1 MPEDPT
7 VQPAPG
13 PAARPTSGPT
23 PRSTPR
29 STIRPTASHEV
40 ASITGVGETIYTRG
54 PAARS
59 SLALQLEAALAA
71 VHDAGLQP
79 GDIDG
84 IVPSSVGSATA
95 EDFIENFGLKD
106 LRFSATVPMGGASA
120 VAGLQLAQ
128 AVIAAGI
135 CRHVLLVVG
144 RDGRSG
150 NIGARVR
157 ATPQFRTVAEFETP
171 SGAFAPV
178 ELYAPMAR
186 RHMEIYG
193 TRSED
198 FAHVA
203 VTMRQHAIGHP
214 NALMKKPITVADHQ
228 ASRMIS
234 DPFRL
239 LDCSL
244 ESSGAAAV
252 IVSAKGCAADLRQR
266 PVHLMAAAEGHPD
279 SPSSI
284 TQRPDLLQLGIAK
297 AASRAFEQAG
307 VTRADI
313 DVAAIYDCFTYILL
327 CQLEDLGF
335 CAKGEGAA
343 FVRDGNIALGGQLP
357 VNTHGGLLSQA
368 HMVGMNHIVEL
379 VRQLRGQGANQVIG
393 AEIGLVTGYGDMGDG
408 SIAILRRG

>member
-1 MPEDPT
+1 M
-7 VQPAPG
+7 
-13 PAARPTSGPT
+13 
-23 PRSTPR
+23 
-29 STIRPTASHEV
+29 TASAAEV
-40 ASITGVGETIYTRG
+40 AAVTGVGETTYTRG
-54 PAARS
+54 PSSRS

-95 EDFIENFGLKD
+95 EDFIENFGLRD

-120 VAGLQLAQ
+120 VAGLQLAK
-128 AVIAAGI
+128 AVIGAGI

-150 NIGARVR
+150 NIGARLR

-171 SGAFAPV
+171 VGAFAPV

-186 RHMEIYG
+186 RHMLTYG

-198 FAHVA
+198 FAQIA
-203 VTMRQHAIGHP
+203 VTMRQHALGNA
-214 NALMKKPITVADHQ
+214 NALMKKPMTVADHQ
-228 ASRMIS
+228 ASRMIA

-239 LDCSL
+239 FDCSL

-252 IVSAKGCAADLRQR
+252 VVSARAAAADGRQR
-266 PVHLMAAAEGHPD
+266 PVHLMACAEGHPD
-279 SPSSI
+279 SPSAI

-297 AASRAFEQAG
+297 AAQRVFDQAG

-313 DVAAIYDCFTYILL
+313 DVAAIYDCFTYIVL

-343 FVRDGNIALGGQLP
+343 FVQGGRIALGGPLP

-379 VRQLRGQGANQVIG
+379 VRQLRGQGGANQVAG
-393 AEIGLVTGYGDMGDG
+393 ARIGLVTGYGDMGDG
-408 SIAILRRG
+408 AVAILRGG

>member
-1 MPEDPT
+1 MPIH
-7 VQPAPG
+7 PASS
-13 PAARPTSGPT
+13 PAAQR
-23 PRSTPR
+23 
-29 STIRPTASHEV
+29 EV
-40 ASITGVGETIYTRG
+40 ASLTGVGETVYSRG

-59 SLALQLEAALAA
+59 ALALQLEAALAA

-84 IVPSSVGSATA
+84 IVPSSGGSATA

-150 NIGARVR
+150 SIGARLR
-157 ATPQFRTVAEFETP
+157 GTPQFRTVAEFETP

-178 ELYAPMAR
+178 EIYAPMAR
-186 RHMEIYG
+186 RHMATYG

-198 FAHVA
+198 FAHIA
-203 VTMRQHAIGHP
+203 VTMRQHAIGQP

-228 ASRMIS
+228 ASRMIA

-252 IVSAKGCAADLRQR
+252 VVSARACAADLRQR
-266 PVHLMAAAEGHPD
+266 PVHLMATAEGHPD
-279 SPSSI
+279 SPSAI
-284 TQRPDLLQLGIAK
+284 TQRPNMLQLGIAK

-313 DVAAIYDCFTYILL
+313 DVAAIYDCFTYIVL

-379 VRQLRGQGANQVIG
+379 VRQLRGQAANQVMG
-393 AEIGLVTGYGDMGDG
+393 AELGLVTGYGDLGDG

>member
-1 MPEDPT
+1 MPEE
-7 VQPAPG
+7 
-13 PAARPTSGPT
+13 PTS
-23 PRSTPR
+23 
-29 STIRPTASHEV
+29 RPATHHTTQHPSHHTTHHTTRAEL
-40 ASITGVGETIYTRG
+40 ASITGVGETVYTRG

-106 LRFSATVPMGGASA
+106 LRLSATVPMGGASA
-120 VAGLQLAQ
+120 VAGLQLAH
-128 AVIAAGI
+128 AVIAAGV

-150 NIGARVR
+150 HIGARLR

-186 RHMEIYG
+186 RHMETYG

-198 FAHVA
+198 FAHIA

-239 LDCSL
+239 FDCSL

-252 IVSAKGCAADLRQR
+252 IVSARHCAGDLRQR
-266 PVHLMAAAEGHPD
+266 PVHLMASAEGHPD

-284 TQRPDLLQLGIAK
+284 TQRPELLQLGIAK
-297 AASRAFEQAG
+297 AAQRAFEMAG
-307 VTRADI
+307 VSRADI

-335 CAKGEGAA
+335 CAKGEGGA
-343 FVRDGNIALGGQLP
+343 FVRDGRIGLGGQLP

-379 VRQLRGQGANQVIG
+379 VRQLRGEAANQVVG
-393 AEIGLVTGYGDMGDG
+393 AELGLVTGYGDMGDG
-408 SIAILRRG
+408 AVAILRRG

>member
-1 MPEDPT
+1 MPELSTLHRPGHSA
-7 VQPAPG
+7 PAC
-13 PAARPTSGPT
+13 
-23 PRSTPR
+23 
-29 STIRPTASHEV
+29 V
-40 ASITGVGETIYTRG
+40 TGVGETVYSRG
-54 PAARS
+54 PSPRS
-59 SLALQLEAALAA
+59 NLALQLEAALAA
-71 VHDAGLQP
+71 VRDAGLQP
-79 GDIDG
+79 GEIDG
-84 IVPSSVGSATA
+84 IVPSSLGSATA
-95 EDFIENFGLKD
+95 EDFIENFGIAD

-120 VAGLQLAQ
+120 VAGLQLAS
-128 AVIAAGI
+128 AVIGAGI

-150 NIGARVR
+150 NIGARLR

-186 RHMEIYG
+186 RHMATYG

-198 FAHVA
+198 FAQVA
-203 VTMRQHAIGHP
+203 LTMRRHAMTQP
-214 NALMKKPITVADHQ
+214 NALMKKPITIADHQ
-228 ASRMIS
+228 ASRLIA

-252 IVSAKGCAADLRQR
+252 VVSAADRAADLRRR
-266 PVHLMAAAEGHPD
+266 PVQILATAEGHPD
-279 SPSSI
+279 SPSAI
-284 TQRPDLLQLGIAK
+284 TQRPDLLTLGIAK
-297 AASRAFEQAG
+297 AASRAFEAAG
-307 VTRADI
+307 VAREDI
-313 DVAAIYDCFTYILL
+313 DVAAIYDCFTYIVL

-343 FVRDGNIALGGQLP
+343 FVRDGHIALGGRLP
-357 VNTHGGLLSQA
+357 VNPHGGLLSQA

-379 VRQLRGQGANQVIG
+379 MRQLRGEAANQVAG
-393 AEIGLVTGYGDMGDG
+393 ARTGLVTGYGDLGDG

>member
-1 MPEDPT
+1 MHDHPT
-7 VQPAPG
+7 SR
-13 PAARPTSGPT
+13 PAAR
-23 PRSTPR
+23 R
-29 STIRPTASHEV
+29 EV
-40 ASITGVGETIYTRG
+40 ASITGVGETAYSRG

-84 IVPSSVGSATA
+84 IVPSSGGSATA

-120 VAGLQLAQ
+120 VAGLQLAD

-150 NIGARVR
+150 NIGARLR
-157 ATPQFRTVAEFETP
+157 GTPQFRTVAEFETP

-186 RHMEIYG
+186 RHMATYG

-198 FAHVA
+198 FAHIA
-203 VTMRQHAIGHP
+203 VTMRQHAMGQP
-214 NALMKKPITVADHQ
+214 NAQMKKPITVADHQ

-244 ESSGAAAV
+244 ESDGGAAV
-252 IVSAKGCAADLRQR
+252 IVSSAEAAADLRHR
-266 PVHLMAAAEGHPD
+266 RVFIAGVAEGHPD
-279 SPSSI
+279 SPGSI
-284 TQRPDLLQLGIAK
+284 TQRPDMTSLGMAK
-297 AASRAFEQAG
+297 AANRAFEQAG

-313 DVAAIYDCFTYILL
+313 DVAAIYDCFTYIVL

-379 VRQLRGQGANQVIG
+379 VRQLRGQAANQVMG
-393 AEIGLVTGYGDMGDG
+393 AELGLVTGYGDLGDG

>member
-1 MPEDPT
+1 MPEDLRSRSAAH
-7 VQPAPG
+7 PAASPAAG
-13 PAARPTSGPT
+13 PAASPAAPQATRFATRP
-23 PRSTPR
+23 
-29 STIRPTASHEV
+29 EV
-40 ASITGVGETIYTRG
+40 ASISGVGETLYSRG

-71 VHDAGLQP
+71 LRDAGLQP

-128 AVIAAGI
+128 AVIGAGI

-150 NIGARVR
+150 NIGARLR

-186 RHMEIYG
+186 RHMATYG

-203 VTMRQHAIGHP
+203 VTMRQHAIGQP

-228 ASRMIS
+228 ASRMIA

-266 PVHLMAAAEGHPD
+266 PVHLMASAEGHPD

-343 FVRDGNIALGGQLP
+343 FVRDGNIGLGGQLP

-379 VRQLRGQGANQVIG
+379 VRQLRGQAANQVIG

>member
-1 MPEDPT
+1 M
-7 VQPAPG
+7 
-13 PAARPTSGPT
+13 
-23 PRSTPR
+23 
-29 STIRPTASHEV
+29 
-40 ASITGVGETIYTRG
+40 
-54 PAARS
+54 
-59 SLALQLEAALAA
+59 
-71 VHDAGLQP
+71 HDAGLQP

-84 IVPSSVGSATA
+84 IVPSSGGSATA

-120 VAGLQLAQ
+120 VAGLQLAD

-150 NIGARVR
+150 NIGARLR
-157 ATPQFRTVAEFETP
+157 GTPQFRTVAEFETP

-186 RHMEIYG
+186 RHMATYG

-198 FAHVA
+198 FAHIA
-203 VTMRQHAIGHP
+203 VTMRQHAMGQP
-214 NALMKKPITVADHQ
+214 NAQMKKPITVADHQ

-252 IVSAKGCAADLRQR
+252 VVSARACAADLRQH
-266 PVHLMAAAEGHPD
+266 PVHLMASAEGHPD
-279 SPSSI
+279 SPSTI
-284 TQRPDLLQLGIAK
+284 TQRPKLLQLGIAK
-297 AASRAFEQAG
+297 AANRAFEQAG

-313 DVAAIYDCFTYILL
+313 DVAAIYDCFTYIVL

-379 VRQLRGQGANQVIG
+379 VRQLRGQAANQVMG
-393 AEIGLVTGYGDMGDG
+393 AELGLVTGYGDLGDG

>member
-1 MPEDPT
+1 MSAWSGA
-7 VQPAPG
+7 APL
-13 PAARPTSGPT
+13 SCV
-23 PRSTPR
+23 S
-29 STIRPTASHEV
+29 
-40 ASITGVGETIYTRG
+40 GVGETEYTRG

-59 SLALQLEAALAA
+59 SLALQLEAGLAA
-71 VHDAGLQP
+71 VRDAGLVP

-95 EDFIENFGLKD
+95 EDFIENFGLRD

-120 VAGLQLAQ
+120 VAGLQLAS

-144 RDGRSG
+144 RDGRGGS
-150 NIGARVR
+150 IGARLR

-186 RHMEIYG
+186 RHMAVYG

-198 FAHVA
+198 LAQIA
-203 VTMRQHAIGHP
+203 VTMRQHALGHP
-214 NALMKKPITVADHQ
+214 NALMKTPITVADHQ

-252 IVSAKGCAADLRQR
+252 VVSASAAARDLRQ
-266 PVHLMAAAEGHPD
+266 PVVQILACAEGHPD

-284 TQRPDLLQLGIAK
+284 TQRPDVLTLGINK
-297 AASRAFEQAG
+297 AAQRAFDAAG
-307 VTRADI
+307 VTRGEI
-313 DVAAIYDCFTYILL
+313 DLAQIYDCFTYIVL

-343 FVRDGNIALGGQLP
+343 FVRDGRIGLGGQLP

-368 HMVGMNHIVEL
+368 HRVGMNHIVEL
-379 VRQLRGQGANQVIG
+379 VRQLRGQGGRNQVPG
-393 AEIGLVTGYGDMGDG
+393 ARTGLVTGYGDLGDG
-408 SIAILRRG
+408 AIAILRRG